1 MDKIVNLGDVNVH
14 YDKYKVVGFVLKRAA
29 TTEEC
34 RYIMSSI
41 FDIVLDNAE
50 DYDNI
55 EEFKEYNKDVT
66 DIVNSWLVGEVDDSF
81 ISDYADTYFFSLR
94 IIDFIPLIIYLKK
107 CDII

>member
-1 MDKIVNLGDVNVH
+1 MDKTVSIGDINLH
-14 YDKYKVVGFVLKRAA
+14 YDKHKVAGFVLKRDA

-41 FDIVLDNAE
+41 FSIVLDNAE
-50 DYDNI
+50 DYDNV

-81 ISDYADTYFFSLR
+81 ISDYTDTYFFSVR
-94 IIDFIPLIIYLKK
+94 IIDLIPLIIYLKK

>member
-41 FDIVLDNAE
+41 FDIVL
-50 DYDNI
+50 
-55 EEFKEYNKDVT
+55 KSKKNKR
-66 DIVNSWLVGEVDDSF
+66 EQ
-81 ISDYADTYFFSLR
+81 
-94 IIDFIPLIIYLKK
+94 
-107 CDII
+107 

>member
-1 MDKIVNLGDVNVH
+1 MDKTVSIGDINLH
-14 YDKYKVVGFVLKRAA
+14 YDKHKVAGFVLKRDA

-41 FDIVLDNAE
+41 FDIVLDIAE
-50 DYDNI
+50 DYDNV

-81 ISDYADTYFFSLR
+81 INDYADTYFFSLR
-94 IIDFIPLIIYLKK
+94 IIDLIPLIIYLKK

>member
-1 MDKIVNLGDVNVH
+1 MDKTVSIGDINLH
-14 YDKYKVVGFVLKRAA
+14 YYKYKVVGFVLKRDA

-50 DYDNI
+50 DYDNV

-66 DIVNSWLVGEVDDSF
+66 DMVNSWLVGEVDDSF
-81 ISDYADTYFFSLR
+81 ISDYTDTYFFSVR
-94 IIDFIPLIIYLKK
+94 IIDLIPLIIYLKK
-107 CDII
+107 CEII